1 MQLKKPLKIMLQF
14 IFFNFIL
21 LVLTFIPITLYGPF
35 SNIRSTVI
43 GSVGTSMHGYLL
55 AYILGQDELDRIIAQ
70 SQATGSVEEKLFEFN
85 KRHSNDITLSEINGS
100 RYKGYLLKVN
110 DPTRVQLAPA
120 SSMGVKGQ
128 TTSQIARE
136 NNAIAAINAGGFVDP
151 HGTGTGRLP
160 YGVVIH
166 DGIFLAGED
175 CRGEVQLAGLTD
187 DGLLVAGHYSIKE
200 IKEMHIKEAI
210 SFGPP
215 LILNG
220 DKQISEGDGGWGIA
234 PRTAIGQT
242 EDGTILILVID
253 GRQLQHSLGATLVDV
268 QDILYE
274 NGAVTAVNLDGG
286 SSTTMYYNG
295 KVVNRPC
302 DILGERQIPTAFIV
316 K

>member
-1 MQLKKPLKIMLQF
+1 MQLKRPLKILAQF
-14 IFFNFIL
+14 MVFNIIL
-21 LVLTFIPITLYGPF
+21 FVLTFLPITLYGPF
-35 SNIRSTVI
+35 KNIRNTVI
-43 GSVGTSMHGYLL
+43 GSVGTSMHAYLL
-55 AYILGQDELDRIIAQ
+55 GYVLGQDELDRIMAQ
-70 SQATGSVEEKLFEFN
+70 SQASGSVDEKLFTFD

-100 RYKGYLLKVN
+100 RYKGYLLKIS
-110 DPTRVQLAPA
+110 DPSRVQLAPA
-120 SSMGVKGQ
+120 SSMGIKGQ

-136 NNAIAAINAGGFVDP
+136 NNAIASVNAGGFIDP

-166 DGIFLAGED
+166 DGEFLAGED
-175 CRGEVQLAGLTD
+175 CQGKVQLAGLTD
-187 DGLLVAGHYSIKE
+187 DGLLVAGKYTVEE
-200 IKEMHIKEAI
+200 IKEMHIKEGI

-234 PRTAIGQT
+234 PRTALGQT
-242 EDGTILILVID
+242 EDGTILLLVID
-253 GRQLQHSLGATLVDV
+253 GRQLQHSLGATIVDV

-286 SSTTMYYNG
+286 SSTTMYYSG
-295 KVVNRPC
+295 KVINRPC